1 MMMKYHPDIMA
12 QYGSDDDGHD
22 KAANLPRKKAA
33 AMNKSQREISPLDL
47 VKATGAAPPAFRKG
61 SVTYHVAPAAEIRP
75 ESSRMSLR
83 RPDGPAMEK
92 ALADDG
98 PLQLVRV
105 GPEGVLTHPNGK
117 RRID

>member
-12 QYGSDDDGHD
+12 QYGSDDDAHD
-22 KAANLPRKKAA
+22 KAANLPRKA
-33 AMNKSQREISPLDL
+33 KSTVKKSEISPLDL
-47 VKATGAAPPAFRKG
+47 VKAVGAAPPVFRKG